1 MHIENFVVSVV
12 FDDFGE
18 NEIKQESIERY
29 HNIWKARL
37 IRALSFN
44 YD

>member
-1 MHIENFVVSVV
+1 MHIENFVVSAV

-18 NEIKQESIERY
+18 KEIKQESFRRY
-29 HNIWKARL
+29 HNIWKVRL